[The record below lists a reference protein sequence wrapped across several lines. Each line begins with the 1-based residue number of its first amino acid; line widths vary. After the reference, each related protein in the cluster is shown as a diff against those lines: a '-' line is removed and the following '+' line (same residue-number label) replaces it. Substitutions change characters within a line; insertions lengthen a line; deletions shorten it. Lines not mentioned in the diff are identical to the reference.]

1 MRKRNFSGMPGD
13 QLTQLPP
20 DIRTMVMAG
29 STAMM
34 VGMGGEMGM
43 DGVGVGL
50 GAGAPQQGQ
59 GGLIPD
65 QMGAVVEGFS
75 PQGGMG
81 VCMGMPEYGIE
92 VRFDSP
98 SAMPLDRFVKRWAN

>member
-1 MRKRNFSGMPGD
+1 
-13 QLTQLPP
+13 
-20 DIRTMVMAG
+20 MVMAG

-65 QMGAVVEGFS
+65 QMGAVVEAS
-75 PQGGMG
+75 VRRVVWECAW
-81 VCMGMPEYGIE
+81 VCQSMASRYVLIRPVPYH
-92 VRFDSP
+92 
-98 SAMPLDRFVKRWAN
+98 